1 MTTMQTSGIKTLLGD
16 PKKAI
21 IKLSV
26 PMIFAML
33 IQTLYNVIDA
43 IWVSGLGSNA
53 LAAVGF
59 TFPFFILAMG
69 CVSFIFTS
77 SI

>member
-1 MTTMQTSGIKTLLGD
+1 MTNTETLGVKTLLGD

-21 IKLSV
+21 LKLSI

-43 IWVSGLGSNA
+43 IWVAGLGSNA

-59 TFPFFILAMG
+59 TFPFQPG
-69 CVSFIFTS
+69 
-77 SI
+77 